1 MSLLKRISAA
11 ISFRLKGGESVFYL
25 AGRYPNYEIGR
36 GSYGDLEVL
45 EFGEGAALRIGAYC
59 SFAKGAQIFL
69 GGEHRTDWVTT
80 YPFTA
85 LDKRFAHIKGHPKT
99 RGDVTVGNDVWFGR
113 EATVMSGVTIGD
125 GAVIGA
131 RALVTKDV
139 PAYGIASG
147 NPARI
152 VRERFAP
159 EIVARLI
166 AAAWWTWEP
175 ERIRSA
181 MPLLLNTD
189 IEAFLDAAEQGQI

>member
-11 ISFRLKGGESVFYL
+11 IRFRLKGGASVIYL
-25 AGRYPNYEIGR
+25 AGRYPNYQIGR

-45 EFGEGAALRIGAYC
+45 EFGEGATLRIGAYC
-59 SFAKGAQIFL
+59 SFARGSQIFL

-85 LDKRFAHIKGHPKT
+85 LDRRLAHIEGHPKT
-99 RGDVTVGNDVWFGR
+99 RGDVTVGSDVWFGR
-113 EATVMSGVTIGD
+113 EAMVMSGVTIGD

-131 RALVTKDV
+131 RSLVTKDV
-139 PAYGIASG
+139 PPYAIASG
-147 NPARI
+147 NPARV

-159 EIVARLI
+159 EIVARLL

-175 ERIRSA
+175 ERIA
-181 MPLLLNTD
+181 AAAPLLLNSD
-189 IEAFLDAAEQGQI
+189 IEAFLAAVEEGRL